1 MNCRACKCENLYRF
15 LDLGNHPPSDQF
27 RKVSQINQEV
37 IFYPLNMVM
46 CENCGQAQLGYIVD
60 PTILYQDDYP
70 YESATTKTARDHYF
84 AFSKAVVNRF
94 NVESK
99 DYVMDIG
106 SNVGIL
112 LDGFKKLGA
121 KVQGVDPAKNICDI
135 ANKNGIPTY
144 QAFFDESVALKL
156 REKLGRFKVIVGTN
170 VFAHIDDWDSLIKG
184 VNKLLIDKGIF
195 IIESPHF
202 LHLLKSLEYDTIY
215 HEHLSY
221 ISIEPLIDFFD
232 KFGMEI
238 FMVEN
243 QDIHGGSIRVFISRK
258 GDYSIDPSVKDTLES
273 EVKYGTR
280 DHNVLDGFAEK
291 VERNRLKLVNLLHQ
305 LKAEGKSIVGVSAPA
320 KGMTLINYCKIGKET
335 LNYITEKSKLK
346 IGRISP
352 GDNIPI
358 FSDDKLLETQ
368 PDYALLLAWNF
379 SDEIISNLKE
389 YRLRGGKFII
399 PIPEPK
405 IIK

>member
-1 MNCRACKCENLYRF
+1 
-15 LDLGNHPPSDQF
+15 
-27 RKVSQINQEV
+27 
-37 IFYPLNMVM
+37 
-46 CENCGQAQLGYIVD
+46 
-60 PTILYQDDYP
+60 
-70 YESATTKTARDHYF
+70 
-84 AFSKAVVNRF
+84 
-94 NVESK
+94 
-99 DYVMDIG
+99 
-106 SNVGIL
+106 
-112 LDGFKKLGA
+112 
-121 KVQGVDPAKNICDI
+121 
-135 ANKNGIPTY
+135 
-144 QAFFDESVALKL
+144 
-156 REKLGRFKVIVGTN
+156 
-170 VFAHIDDWDSLIKG
+170 
-184 VNKLLIDKGIF
+184 
-195 IIESPHF
+195 
-202 LHLLKSLEYDTIY
+202 
-215 HEHLSY
+215 
-221 ISIEPLIDFFD
+221 
-232 KFGMEI
+232 
-238 FMVEN
+238 MVEN